1 MVDSN
6 DNKKEKD
13 FLKACLENN
22 YTKVRQLLATGIDVN
37 ATNEKGQTA
46 LHMVNDEEMMEILL
60 EADADINKRDNEGN
74 TPLLSHLNEQF
85 LNSLIPGYNL
95 LADKADH
102 KNVLKLLIKS
112 GADVRIENYKGVQ
125 PLHMAPDFE
134 LTELLLENGADV
146 DAVSRSGIRVSPFEK
161 HVVLDGIIQSQNK
174 LPLNPEWR
182 EITNLMLEYGGD
194 YNTRDKEG
202 NTLFHRAV
210 QMANTDLVR
219 CLISMGVDVNV
230 KNDKGCTALHL
241 VKDPKIAEML
251 LDAGAD
257 MESQDNSGTTPLL
270 YQMADEWIGN
280 SIPGYNLVA
289 GKKHNYKTDVSEL
302 LIRRGADVRAT
313 ADSGATPLHFA
324 ATPKIAEELIKRG
337 ADVNAKM
344 SMPVYRFCYFK
355 DMTPLDMQCL
365 NGIMNNNFSAFGE
378 PDYSQSIK
386 DTARVIHENGGTATF
401 YSPNNPIFSS
411 NKEEPKKFLKELL
424 GNEAIDENK
433 KNFEDTQASVQA
445 AVKEVTNN
453 FIAQSEII
461 KDKNNRTDEAPYQ
474 VKVSTLA
481 KSGEYYQE
489 KDNLS
494 AETFLSSTR
503 GKIC

>member
-95 LADKADH
+95 LTDKADH
-102 KNVLKLLIKS
+102 KNVLKLLIRN
-112 GADVRIENYKGVQ
+112 GANVNMQNDKGVQ

-146 DAVSRSGIRVSPFEK
+146 NAVSGSGIRVSPFEK

-182 EITNLMLEYGGD
+182 KITNLMLGYGGD
-194 YNTRDKEG
+194 YNTKDKEG

-210 QMANTDLVR
+210 QMGNTDLVH

-230 KNDKGCTALHL
+230 KNNEGRTALHL
-241 VKDPKIAEML
+241 VKNSKIAEML

-257 MESQDNSGTTPLL
+257 MEAQDNRGSTPLL
-270 YQMADEWIGN
+270 YKLQHENWSNNFIRLEPLADK
-280 SIPGYNLVA
+280 
-289 GKKHNYKTDVSEL
+289 KKHMDISKL
-302 LIRRGADVRAT
+302 LIQRGADVRAT
-313 ADSGATPLHFA
+313 DKLGGTPLHFA
-324 ATPKIAEELIKRG
+324 STPEIAEELIKRG

-344 SMPVYRFCYFK
+344 ILPVCRFCYFK

-386 DTARVIHENGGTATF
+386 DTAHVIHENGGTATF
-401 YSPNNPIFSS
+401 YSPNNPFFSS

-445 AVKEVTNN
+445 AVKEITNN

-461 KDKNNRTDEAPYQ
+461 KDKNNRIDEAPYQ
-474 VKVSTLA
+474 AKVSTLA

-494 AETFLSSTR
+494 AEAFLSSNK
-503 GKIC
+503 GKTC

>member
-6 DNKKEKD
+6 DNNKEKD

-22 YTKVRQLLATGIDVN
+22 YIKVRQLLAAGVDVN

-60 EADADINKRDNEGN
+60 EAYADINKRDNEGN

-102 KNVLKLLIKS
+102 KNVLKLLIRN
-112 GADVRIENYKGVQ
+112 GANVNMQNYKGVQ
-125 PLHMAPDFE
+125 PLHITSDFE
-134 LTELLLENGADV
+134 TTELLLENGADV
-146 DAVSRSGIRVSPFEK
+146 NAVSRSGIRVSPFEK

-210 QMANTDLVR
+210 QMGNTDLVR

-230 KNDKGCTALHL
+230 KNNEGRTALHL

-257 MESQDNSGTTPLL
+257 MEAQDNSGSTPLL
-270 YQMADEWIGN
+270 YQLQDEGWGN
-280 SIPGYNLVA
+280 LIPGYELLV
-289 GKKHNYKTDVSEL
+289 GKSKHNYKTDVSEL

-313 ADSGATPLHFA
+313 DKDGGTPLHFA
-324 ATPKIAEELIKRG
+324 STPEIAEALIKRG

-344 SMPVYRFCYFK
+344 TMPVLSGLYH
-355 DMTPLDMQCL
+355 DMTPLDIQCL
-365 NGIMNNNFSAFGE
+365 NGIVNSSYERILGGS
-378 PDYSQSIK
+378 DYFQTKS
-386 DTARVIHENGGTATF
+386 TARVIHENGGTATF
-401 YSPNNPIFSS
+401 YSPNNPFFSS

-424 GNEAIDENK
+424 GDEAIDESK

-445 AVKEVTNN
+445 AVTEVKNN

-474 VKVSTLA
+474 AKVSTLA

-503 GKIC
+503 GKTC